1 MGQDFDRAKAT
12 EEIRRIIFSYPN
24 CIDRGDIDGAARVLT
39 GVKMSISTGI
49 LAPEVPEDE
58 MSTLSFDDAREM
70 HTSTMVLYEDGT
82 PHTKHVISNIDVSFA
97 DDARTASSR
106 CSYTVLQQADDFP
119 LQVVV
124 AGRCEDIYEFDGKQ
138 WKLRVR
144 REYADMMGNLSHH
157 VKPEVI
163 ARLAAQG
170 QPVGTSPSDWS
181 WS

>member
-12 EEIRRIIFSYPN
+12 EEIRQIIFSYPA
-24 CIDRGDIDGAARVLT
+24 CIDRGDLDGAARVLT

-58 MSTLSFDDAREM
+58 MSTLTFDDALEM

-82 PHTKHVISNIDVSFA
+82 PHTKHVISNIDIWFPG
-97 DDARTASSR
+97 DARSAKSR
-106 CSYTVLQQADDFP
+106 WSYTVLQQADDFP

-124 AGRCEDIYEFDGKQ
+124 AGRGEDTYEHDGER

-144 REYADMMGNLSHH
+144 REYADMMGDLSHH
-157 VKPEVI
+157 VKQEVLT
-163 ARLAAQG
+163 RLADQG
-170 QPVGTSPSDWS
+170 QPAGTSPADWS